1 MEDTFG
7 TQVTGRVVHGV
18 PAAPK
23 TGVIRPQ
30 EGKLLLTLRSS
41 PNLGL
46 V

>member
-1 MEDTFG
+1 MEETFG
-7 TQVTGRVVHGV
+7 TQVTGRVVHV
-18 PAAPK
+18 PAAPR